1 MSVTVTE
8 NLNTPNGFSITTETI
23 AKGAIR
29 IKTKIWVDHLELDK
43 GVSQAVEL
51 YEKTLKEYREKGF
64 KIDGD
69 Q

>member
-1 MSVTVTE
+1 MSVSVTE

-23 AKGAIR
+23 AKGALR

-43 GVSQAVEL
+43 GVKEAVEL
-51 YEKTLKEYREKGF
+51 YEKTLTEFRTKGF